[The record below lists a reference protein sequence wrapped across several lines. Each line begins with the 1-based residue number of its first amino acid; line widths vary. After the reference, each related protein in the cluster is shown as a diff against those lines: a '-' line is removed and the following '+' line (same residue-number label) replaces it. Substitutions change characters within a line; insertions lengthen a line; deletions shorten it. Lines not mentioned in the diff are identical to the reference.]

1 VLRRQG
7 QNNGVLTL
15 MIVMPDFNLHLCRL
29 LPVLLLTAC
38 ATAPGTQEAAQPA
51 DAASAKAP
59 RSATVETRRDINGE
73 PAAVLKRASSRI
85 KTSKRYKLEDSGKQ
99 RIKLSLSADPA
110 RYVDC
115 GEVVIPASDGHA
127 AQRFPAAQAS
137 HQYLLPIKRRLYG
150 VTRKL
155 QLQAQAE
162 IQLESATAGK
172 TSATV
177 RVDYRLKRSQKAVAE
192 GLAPVESS
200 DELSFR
206 SGENATFP
214 NAPTRCTANGKL
226 EAELLDLLQ

>member
-1 VLRRQG
+1 
-7 QNNGVLTL
+7 

-137 HQYLLPIKRRLYG
+137 HQYLLPIKGRLYG

-206 SGENATFP
+206 SGENVTFP